1 MAEIYFSNKKEE
13 LERFINL
20 VAEEILQENTS
31 LFLGAGSSMQY
42 SAPSWNALI
51 DLACPKY
58 KIGSNADKAQYAEL
72 TGIDIKAEISKQFSI
87 IKFDNVRKTNT
98 YLNYL
103 LDFNF
108 KSI

>member
-72 TGIDIKAEISKQFSI
+72 TGIDVKTEIEQNRCAMACLGCGAVFTFLQKRQ
-87 IKFDNVRKTNT
+87 
-98 YLNYL
+98 
-103 LDFNF
+103 
-108 KSI
+108 

>member
-51 DLACPKY
+51 DLA
-58 KIGSNADKAQYAEL
+58 
-72 TGIDIKAEISKQFSI
+72 
-87 IKFDNVRKTNT
+87 
-98 YLNYL
+98 
-103 LDFNF
+103 
-108 KSI
+108 